1 MGRTQPHHR
10 SAFTLVEV
18 VMSLAIM
25 AVLMTGI
32 ASAVLLASQ
41 ALPQAD
47 NPSAALV
54 SGAQAAD
61 QIAGDLY
68 CALSF
73 SRRTTEDLEF
83 TVADRSG
90 DDAPETIRYAWS
102 GTPGDPLTRQY
113 NGGTV
118 ANLVEDVREFE
129 LSYGLTTV
137 TEQPSPETK
146 ESAEQELIRYDG
158 AVNLADYAIT
168 DQDWI
173 GQYFMPTFPGDATEW
188 SVTRVKFKARICG
201 AAKGITAVQLRLP
214 VGGKPG
220 PTVLDEVPM
229 EEAGLGEAYLWQ
241 EFAFSNASGL
251 SPTQGLTLVLAM
263 IKKDTH
269 LADIQ
274 YDAGGGEDMLTT
286 SNAGSSWTQHHH
298 SMLYYVYGTV
308 TTTTTPDPVVREWL
322 DAVGITLRVGEE
334 SSARVDTAVQILN
347 QPEVTGS

>member
-1 MGRTQPHHR
+1 MG
-10 SAFTLVEV
+10 E
-18 VMSLAIM
+18 
-25 AVLMTGI
+25 
-32 ASAVLLASQ
+32 
-41 ALPQAD
+41 
-47 NPSAALV
+47 
-54 SGAQAAD
+54 
-61 QIAGDLY
+61 
-68 CALSF
+68 
-73 SRRTTEDLEF
+73 
-83 TVADRSG
+83 
-90 DDAPETIRYAWS
+90 
-102 GTPGDPLTRQY
+102 
-113 NGGTV
+113 
-118 ANLVEDVREFE
+118 
-129 LSYGLTTV
+129 
-137 TEQPSPETK
+137 
-146 ESAEQELIRYDG
+146 
-158 AVNLADYAIT
+158 
-168 DQDWI
+168 
-173 GQYFMPTFPGDATEW
+173 
-188 SVTRVKFKARICG
+188 ARICG